1 MLYRGAVRQ
10 TKLIQYVEH
19 RFNILN
25 ITPGTNTW
33 QVIQM
38 NTPLTLNSPPE
49 VGATLQRLRLAR
61 GLTLE
66 DLSRIAGVSK
76 SMLSQIEREKA
87 NPTIA
92 ITWRLA
98 NALGVDIGEL
108 LSSEVRVTE
117 TIRIVDAHETPT
129 LPGTHAGYSLRIL
142 GPMDLAGKYEWYELT
157 LAPGGEMASQ
167 AHDPG
172 TKEHLTV
179 ITGTIELEVGAEK
192 KKIKHG
198 GTARY
203 PADYD
208 HVIRN
213 AGKTEAKALL
223 VVVQR

>member
-1 MLYRGAVRQ
+1 MNKAV
-10 TKLIQYVEH
+10 T
-19 RFNILN
+19 
-25 ITPGTNTW
+25 
-33 QVIQM
+33 M
-38 NTPLTLNSPPE
+38 SAPPE
-49 VGATLQRLRLAR
+49 VGATLQRLRLSR

-98 NALGVDIGEL
+98 NALGVQIGEL
-108 LSSEVRVTE
+108 LSSDVRPVDL
-117 TIRIVDAHETPT
+117 IRVVDAHEIPT
-129 LPGTHAGYSLRIL
+129 LPGSHAGYSLRIL

-157 LAPGGEMASQ
+157 LQPGGELASQ

-172 TKEHLTV
+172 TNEHLTV
-179 ITGTIELEVGAEK
+179 VTGTVELEVGAEK
-192 KKIKHG
+192 RKIKHG
-198 GTARY
+198 ATARY
-203 PADYD
+203 PADQN

-223 VVVQR
+223 VVVHR

>member
-1 MLYRGAVRQ
+1 MKTV
-10 TKLIQYVEH
+10 
-19 RFNILN
+19 
-25 ITPGTNTW
+25 GTTN
-33 QVIQM
+33 
-38 NTPLTLNSPPE
+38 NAPPE

-98 NALGVDIGEL
+98 NALGVQIGEL
-108 LSSEVRVTE
+108 LASETREVEAIRVL
-117 TIRIVDAHETPT
+117 DAHETPT
-129 LPGTHAGYSLRIL
+129 LPGTHAGYTLRIL
-142 GPMDLAGKYEWYELT
+142 GPMELAGQYEWYELT
-157 LAPGGEMASQ
+157 LAPGGALASQ

-172 TKEHLTV
+172 TREHLTV
-179 ITGTIELEVGAEK
+179 LNGSLEVEVGLEK
-192 KKIKHG
+192 RKVKAG

-203 PADYD
+203 SADQD
-208 HVIRN
+208 HVLRN

-223 VVVQR
+223 VVVHR

>member
-1 MLYRGAVRQ
+1 MKPPVP
-10 TKLIQYVEH
+10 T
-19 RFNILN
+19 
-25 ITPGTNTW
+25 
-33 QVIQM
+33 
-38 NTPLTLNSPPE
+38 NSPPE
-49 VGATLQRLRLAR
+49 VGASLQRMRLAR

-98 NALGVDIGEL
+98 NALGVPIGEL
-108 LSSEVRVTE
+108 LSSEPRAME
-117 TIRIVDAHETPT
+117 TIRVVEAHETPT
-129 LPGTHAGYSLRIL
+129 LPGNHAGYVLRIL

-157 LAPGGEMASQ
+157 LAAGGELASQ

-172 TKEHLTV
+172 TSEHMTV
-179 ITGTIELEVGAEK
+179 LHGTMELEVGTDK
-192 KKIKHG
+192 KKIKMG

-203 PADYD
+203 PADQN

-223 VVVQR
+223 VVVHR

>member
-1 MLYRGAVRQ
+1 MNNAV
-10 TKLIQYVEH
+10 T
-19 RFNILN
+19 
-25 ITPGTNTW
+25 
-33 QVIQM
+33 M
-38 NTPLTLNSPPE
+38 SAPPE

-98 NALGVDIGEL
+98 NALGVQIGEL
-108 LSSEVRVTE
+108 LSSEVRPVDL
-117 TIRIVDAHETPT
+117 IRVVDAHEIPT
-129 LPGTHAGYSLRIL
+129 LPGSHAGYSLRIL

-157 LAPGGEMASQ
+157 LQPGGELASQ

-172 TKEHLTV
+172 TNEHLTV
-179 ITGTIELEVGAEK
+179 VTGTVELEVGAEK
-192 KKIKHG
+192 RKIKHG
-198 GTARY
+198 ATARY
-203 PADYD
+203 PADQN

-213 AGKTEAKALL
+213 IGKVEAKALL
-223 VVVQR
+223 VVVHR

>member
-1 MLYRGAVRQ
+1 MYGNFLFDHIAENPMKPPVP
-10 TKLIQYVEH
+10 T
-19 RFNILN
+19 
-25 ITPGTNTW
+25 
-33 QVIQM
+33 
-38 NTPLTLNSPPE
+38 NSPPE

-98 NALGVDIGEL
+98 NALGVAIGEL
-108 LSSEVRVTE
+108 LSGDPRPVE
-117 TIRIVDAHETPT
+117 TIRVVDAHETPT
-129 LPGTHAGYSLRIL
+129 LPGAHAGYVLRIL

-157 LAPGGEMASQ
+157 LAPGGELASQ

-172 TKEHLTV
+172 TSEHMTV
-179 ITGTIELEVGAEK
+179 LHGTMELEVGSDK
-192 KKIKHG
+192 KKIKLG

-203 PADYD
+203 PADQN

-223 VVVQR
+223 VVVHR

>member
-1 MLYRGAVRQ
+1 M
-10 TKLIQYVEH
+10 K
-19 RFNILN
+19 
-25 ITPGTNTW
+25 TPVVPT
-33 QVIQM
+33 
-38 NTPLTLNSPPE
+38 NSPPE

-98 NALGVDIGEL
+98 NALGVAIGEL
-108 LSSEVRVTE
+108 LTAETRDVEPIRVLE
-117 TIRIVDAHETPT
+117 AHETPT
-129 LPGTHAGYSLRIL
+129 LAGVHAGYVLRIL

-157 LAPGGEMASQ
+157 LAPGGELASQ

-172 TKEHLTV
+172 TGEHLTV
-179 ITGTIELEVGAEK
+179 LHGSLEVEVGTVK
-192 KKIKHG
+192 KKVRIG

-203 PADYD
+203 AADQG

-213 AGKTEAKALL
+213 TGKTEAKALL
-223 VVVQR
+223 VVVHR

>member
-1 MLYRGAVRQ
+1 MNKAV
-10 TKLIQYVEH
+10 T
-19 RFNILN
+19 
-25 ITPGTNTW
+25 T
-33 QVIQM
+33 
-38 NTPLTLNSPPE
+38 SAPPE

-98 NALGVDIGEL
+98 NALGVQISEL
-108 LSSEVRVTE
+108 LSSEVRPVDL
-117 TIRIVDAHETPT
+117 IRVVDAHEIPT
-129 LPGTHAGYSLRIL
+129 LPGSHAGYSLRIL

-157 LAPGGEMASQ
+157 LQPGGELASQ

-172 TKEHLTV
+172 TTEHLTV
-179 ITGTIELEVGAEK
+179 VTGTVELEVGAEK
-192 KKIKHG
+192 RKIKHG
-198 GTARY
+198 ATARY
-203 PADYD
+203 PADQN
-208 HVIRN
+208 HAIRN

-223 VVVQR
+223 VVVHR

>member
-1 MLYRGAVRQ
+1 MSTSLSSLSIPVSPLSA
-10 TKLIQYVEH
+10 
-19 RFNILN
+19 
-25 ITPGTNTW
+25 TNA
-33 QVIQM
+33 
-38 NTPLTLNSPPE
+38 PPE

-92 ITWRLA
+92 ITWRLS
-98 NALGVDIGEL
+98 NALGVAIGEL
-108 LSSEVRVTE
+108 LTAETREVEPIRVL
-117 TIRIVDAHETPT
+117 DAHETPT
-129 LPGTHAGYSLRIL
+129 LPGNHAGYVLRIL

-157 LAPGGEMASQ
+157 LAPGGELASQ

-172 TKEHLTV
+172 TGEHLTV
-179 ITGTIELEVGAEK
+179 LHGALELEVGGVR
-192 KKIKHG
+192 KKIKNG
-198 GTARY
+198 ATARY
-203 PADYD
+203 TADQS

-223 VVVQR
+223 VVVHR